1 MLIIHIY
8 LSYKII
14 LYIYNKII
22 LNLEQEHKRV
32 CKIIHN
38 RDKNAVQNMLYIV
51 EQIKKTGKRP
61 EPFVR
66 QKVETISYPCKKDKD
81 KLLLDGL

>member
-1 MLIIHIY
+1 M
-8 LSYKII
+8 KKNKTI
-14 LYIYNKII
+14 LVNGLLRHEVVNPKG
-22 LNLEQEHKRV
+22 EQEHKRV

-66 QKVETISYPCKKDKD
+66 QKIETISYPCKTDKD

>member
-1 MLIIHIY
+1 
-8 LSYKII
+8 
-14 LYIYNKII
+14 
-22 LNLEQEHKRV
+22 
-32 CKIIHN
+32 
-38 RDKNAVQNMLYIV
+38 MLYIV

-66 QKVETISYPCKKDKD
+66 QKVETISYPCKTDKD